1 MGDNPQPK
9 PYLLL
14 EQFSKNIEQIA
25 ANTAAIEGYQLVGF
39 NFIEKIKPMTIQVQI
54 CLEGGGDVS
63 LDDCSHLS
71 KPIAEAIEKSKLIGI
86 PYVLEISSPGLNDIL
101 KTDKE
106 FETFKG
112 FPIEVSKK
120 DETNSQVIESGL
132 LHTRSKEHLLI
143 NVKGKISKIPRNQVM
158 QVRLVSPTS

>member
-1 MGDNPQPK
+1 MSK
-9 PYLLL
+9 L
-14 EQFSKNIEQIA
+14 FSKNIEQIA
-25 ANTAAIEGYQLVGF
+25 ASIAAIEGYQVVGLRL
-39 NFIEKIKPMTIQVQI
+39 IDQIKPMTIQVQI
-54 CLEGGGDVS
+54 CLKGGGDVS
-63 LDDCSHLS
+63 LQDCTRLS
-71 KPIAEAIEKSKLIGI
+71 KPIGEGIEKAKLLDI

-120 DETNSQVIESGL
+120 DKTDSNVIESGL

-143 NVKGKISKIPRNQVM
+143 NVKGKISKIPRELVM

>member
-1 MGDNPQPK
+1 MSK
-9 PYLLL
+9 
-14 EQFSKNIEQIA
+14 QFSKDIEQLA
-25 ANTAAIEGYQLVGF
+25 ANIAAIEGYQVVGLHL
-39 NFIEKIKPMTIQVQI
+39 IDQIKPMTIQIQI
-54 CLEGGGDVS
+54 CLKGGGDVS
-63 LDDCSHLS
+63 LDDCYHLS
-71 KPIAEAIEKSKLIGI
+71 KPIGEAIEKLKLLDI

-120 DETNSQVIESGL
+120 DETNSQIIESGL

-143 NVKGKISKIPRNQVM
+143 NVKGRISKIPRNLVM

>member
-1 MGDNPQPK
+1 MSK
-9 PYLLL
+9 R
-14 EQFSKNIEQIA
+14 FSKNIEQIA
-25 ANTAAIEGYQLVGF
+25 ANIAAEEGYQLVE
-39 NFIEKIKPMTIQVQI
+39 IHLIDQVKPMTIQVQI
-54 CLEGGGDVS
+54 CLKGGGDVS
-63 LDDCSHLS
+63 LDDCSYLS
-71 KPIAEAIEKSKLIGI
+71 KPIGEAIDKSNLLNI
-86 PYVLEISSPGLNDIL
+86 PYVLEISSPGLDDIL

-120 DETNSQVIESGL
+120 GETDSQVIESGL

-143 NVKGKISKIPRNQVM
+143 NIKGKISKIPRNLVM